1 MKISSAYFIKGAVG
15 PDEIFR
21 DGKPQVAFIGRS
33 NVGKSSVINSLI
45 DKKGLARTSSLPG
58 RTREINIFL
67 INNSF
72 YFVDLPGYG
81 FAKITKEIREK
92 INSFVHWYFFELECD
107 HKKIFLIID
116 AEIGPTGDDL
126 DMLYMLEKYEK
137 DVIVIA
143 NKIDKIKKSEYK
155 KKIEK
160 IRVLVG
166 KHTIIPFSAKE
177 KIGINNVWEELSE

>member
-1 MKISSAYFIKGAVG
+1 MKISSAQFIKGAVG

-21 DGKPQVAFIGRS
+21 DGRSQIAFIGRS
-33 NVGKSSVINSLI
+33 NVGKSSIINSLL
-45 DKKGLARTSSLPG
+45 DKKGLAKTSSLPG

-72 YFVDLPGYG
+72 YFIDLPGYG

-92 INSFVHWYFFELECD
+92 INSFVHWYFFELQCD

-116 AEIGPTGDDL
+116 AEIGPTEDDL

-137 DVIVIA
+137 DVVVIA
-143 NKIDKIKKSEYK
+143 NKIDKIKKSQYK
-155 KKIEK
+155 NKLEK
-160 IRVLVG
+160 IKTLIG
-166 KHTIIPFSAKE
+166 NHTIIPFSAKE
-177 KIGINNVWEELSE
+177 KIGINNVWEEIN